1 MGKRPLFRCM
11 YEGRFVYMIRDRLR
25 RAQPLLTALGG
36 AAIAVVVMLVYLDS
50 NPPVGRY
57 SDDEIRALADE
68 QIEAIPPELPPEPEI
83 FAMVRPSVVTVY
95 REGQNPNS
103 SERGVGSG
111 VVVDEF
117 GNILTAYHV
126 IEGFDQVTVRFFDGT
141 ESIATVDRE
150 EPERDLAVLHVA
162 NLPETVFPATL
173 AGTVR
178 PGDSVLAIGAPFG
191 IEGTLTQ
198 GVVSGLNRS
207 FVVEATGQVLTGM
220 IQFDAAV
227 NPGNSG
233 GPLVDMSGRVVGIV
247 SGIINPTDDGVFIGL
262 GFAVP
267 IDSASGIFP
276 PLG

>member
-1 MGKRPLFRCM
+1 MLDKLKWGAVIAASMVL
-11 YEGRFVYMIRDRLR
+11 
-25 RAQPLLTALGG
+25 G
-36 AAIAVVVMLVYLDS
+36 AAGVVGVNSLDS
-50 NPPVGRY
+50 DDSGSPSNVAVATATPGTEPDTGATSTPAVETVSHTIA
-57 SDDEIRALADE
+57 SDVADLYE
-68 QIEAIPPELPPEPEI
+68 E
-83 FAMVRPSVVTVY
+83 VRPSVV
-95 REGQNPNS
+95 RINALSSNS
-103 SERGVGSG
+103 NSGGVGSG
-111 VVVDEF
+111 IVLDKEGHV
-117 GNILTAYHV
+117 LTNFHV

>member
-1 MGKRPLFRCM
+1 MRERLH
-11 YEGRFVYMIRDRLR
+11 RF
-25 RAQPLLTALGG
+25 QPLLTALGG
-36 AAIAVVVMLVYLDS
+36 AAIAFVVMVVYLDV
-50 NPPVGRY
+50 NPQQGRY
-57 SDDEIRALADE
+57 TDSEIRTLADE
-68 QIEAIPPELPPEPEI
+68 QIEAVPPELPVEPEL
-83 FAMVRPSVVTVY
+83 FAMVRPSVVTIY
-95 REGQNPNS
+95 REGVDPES
-103 SERGVGSG
+103 AERGVGSG
-111 VVVDEF
+111 VLVDEN

-126 IEGFDQVTVRFFDGT
+126 IEGFTQVTVRFADGT

-162 NLPETVFPATL
+162 DLPDAVYPATL
-173 AGTVR
+173 AGSVR

-207 FVVEATGQVLTGM
+207 FVVEDTGQVLTGM

-247 SGIINPTDDGVFIGL
+247 SGIINPTQDGVFIGL

>member
-1 MGKRPLFRCM
+1 MNREKF
-11 YEGRFVYMIRDRLR
+11 R

-36 AAIAVVVMLVYLDS
+36 AAIAVVVMLVYLGA
-50 NPPVGRY
+50 NPPDGRY
-57 SDDEIRALADE
+57 SDSDIRAIADE
-68 QIEAIPPELPPEPEI
+68 QIDAIPPELPVEPEL
-83 FAMVRPSVVTVY
+83 FAMVRPSVVTIY
-95 REGQNPNS
+95 RQGLDPS
-103 SERGVGSG
+103 SNERGVGSG
-111 VVVDEF
+111 VIVDEF

-126 IEGFDQVTVRFFDGT
+126 IEGADQVMVRFFDGT
-141 ESIATVDRE
+141 ESPATVDRE

-162 NLPETVFPATL
+162 DLPQTVFPATL
-173 AGTVR
+173 AGSVR
-178 PGDSVLAIGAPFG
+178 PGDEVLAIGAPFG
-191 IEGTLTQ
+191 IEGTLTK

-233 GPLVDMSGRVVGIV
+233 GPLIDMSGRVVGIV

>member
-1 MGKRPLFRCM
+1 MNERPCRLDVR
-11 YEGRFVYMIRDRLR
+11 GPILQMIRERLR
-25 RAQPLLTALGG
+25 RAQPILTALAG
-36 AAIAVVVMLVYLDS
+36 AAIAVVVMLVYLDA
-50 NPPVGRY
+50 NPPGGRY
-57 SDDEIRALADE
+57 SDTDIRAIADQ
-68 QIEAIPPELPPEPEI
+68 QIDAIPPELPVEPEI
-83 FAMVRPSVVTVY
+83 FAMVRPSVVTIY
-95 REGQNPNS
+95 RESTDPES
-103 SERGVGSG
+103 SARGVGSG
-111 VVVDEF
+111 VIVDEF

-126 IEGFDQVTVRFFDGT
+126 VDGSSQVTVRFFDGT
-141 ESIATVDRE
+141 EAIATVDRE
-150 EPERDLAVLHVA
+150 EPERDLAVLHVE

-173 AGTVR
+173 AGSVQ

-233 GPLVDMSGRVVGIV
+233 GPLIDMSGRVVGIV
-247 SGIINPTDDGVFIGL
+247 SGIINPTNDGVFIGL

>member
-1 MGKRPLFRCM
+1 
-11 YEGRFVYMIRDRLR
+11 MIREKVQRYQL
-25 RAQPLLTALGG
+25 LLTALGG
-36 AAIAVVVMLVYLDS
+36 AAVAVLVMLLYLDV
-50 NPPVGRY
+50 NPQEGRY
-57 SDDEIRALADE
+57 SEGDIRTLADE
-68 QIEAIPPELPPEPEI
+68 QIEAMPPELPVEPEI
-83 FAMVRPSVVTVY
+83 FAMVRPSVVTIY
-95 REGQNPNS
+95 REGVDPNS
-103 SERGVGSG
+103 TERGVGSG
-111 VVVDEF
+111 VLVDEH
-117 GNILTAYHV
+117 GNILTSYHV
-126 IEGFDQVTVRFFDGT
+126 IEGFSQVTVRFHDGS
-141 ESIATVDRE
+141 EAIATVDRE
-150 EPERDLAVLHVA
+150 EPERDLAVLHVGD
-162 NLPETVFPATL
+162 LPAEVYPATL
-173 AGTVR
+173 AGSVR

-207 FVVEATGQVLTGM
+207 FVVEDTGQVLTGM